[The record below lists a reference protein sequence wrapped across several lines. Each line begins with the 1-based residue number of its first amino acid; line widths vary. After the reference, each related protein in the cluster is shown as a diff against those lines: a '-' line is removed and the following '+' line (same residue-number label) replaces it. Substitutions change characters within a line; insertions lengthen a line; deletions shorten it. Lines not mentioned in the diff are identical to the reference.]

1 MFFFTDKDKEEYCKR
16 RGVVHSDLYE
26 KHGFLR
32 TGCACCPFGSRFEQ
46 ELQTADKLDPGLEKA
61 ARAIFGASYA
71 YTRAYRR
78 FKAQCD
84 EEKKSDKNQLSMFE
98 DEI

>member
-1 MFFFTDKDKEEYCKR
+1 MYCER

-46 ELQTADKLDPGLEKA
+46 ELQAADQLDPGLAKA
-61 ARAIFGASYA
+61 VRNIFGASYE
-71 YTRAYRR
+71 YTRAFRQ
-78 FKAQCD
+78 FKAQYD
-84 EEKKSDKNQLSMFE
+84 AEKKNDTNQLSMF
-98 DEI
+98 